1 MHSLLIA
8 IYGFKIQLFFVSV
21 LFINFLFIFLE
32 EVKEA
37 TPLQSEGDK
46 DSSEIKTPS
55 ENLIKKENA
64 SNVETE
70 QTSENIVVET
80 DISAVTEAN
89 KDETLKEVA
98 ETKTKN
104 ENTSEKPENKR

>member
-1 MHSLLIA
+1 MHALSIA
-8 IYGFKIQLFFVSV
+8 VYGSKIQLFKVNV
-21 LFINFLFIFLE
+21 LLLIFLFIFLE

-37 TPLQSEGDK
+37 TPLQSEGEK

-70 QTSENIVVET
+70 QTSEKIVVET